1 MICPKYKAAIM
12 ADPNVIEIPKANS
25 PMIQC
30 DKSLCA
36 WWDGTRKKCS
46 INTDQSKP
54 EEEA

>member
-1 MICPKYKAAIM
+1 MICPKYKAAYLSQPPFTVTPIS
-12 ADPNVIEIPKANS
+12 DIH
-25 PMIQC
+25 C
-30 DKSLCA
+30 DQEDCA